1 MAAVAALPQ
10 ESKAYMKQVKLALAM
25 LGLGVGLA
33 SVQSAYGVGLCEE
46 TLAERT
52 SLAGQPSASLEKVL
66 RDPERI
72 DIPLLCRLLANG
84 ASTEG
89 LSGHAVDAA
98 FRAPDRRVALILIE
112 NGLLREPVPDGNE
125 LIKSFPR
132 NFLRFA
138 VSAGRT
144 DLLPLMVA
152 QGKDPNRREKMP
164 NETVQPNAVELAIA
178 LGKMEAFKVLLAH
191 GGVIDTTTDQSW
203 GTALDMAVASL
214 DADILRL
221 VSKDFS
227 LSLKPV
233 CLKANGQLAR
243 VVLEAPADYWKLL
256 REQGL
261 ASDRACSG
269 LQERLVLHLAESRNV
284 LLEGWMG
291 QNLVERLPQLGI
303 RREGFSSG
311 TWKAVGA
318 SKNDALPGLLAKAGW
333 KTPAL
338 PGLSDETAQKN
349 KAADRALQAKLPGHY
364 YLSGRGE
371 VGAEILLRPNGKFE
385 YAMSYGAVDEFAQG
399 SWKVWNQQV
408 MFRSD
413 SVPRR
418 AASLRA
424 STDAPVVAVPPG
436 QVLVDLRYQGSSVP
450 DFHVMLL
457 GDAPTKAEGYTGEQG
472 WRASFNGPVR
482 KIAMSHPEVD
492 DGKWLVHEVAAGEA
506 RRSTYQFDFEPPAPA
521 PKAFNYTLEVR
532 DGNLVLEGSGR
543 PMEFQKH

>member
-1 MAAVAALPQ
+1 
-10 ESKAYMKQVKLALAM
+10 MKQGRLALALLGSC
-25 LGLGVGLA
+25 LGLAGA
-33 SVQSAYGVGLCEE
+33 QSAYGVGLCEGA
-46 TLAERT
+46 LAERT
-52 SLAGQPSASLEKVL
+52 SRAGQPSSSLEEVL

-72 DIPLLCRLLANG
+72 DIPLLCQLLAND
-84 ASTEG
+84 ASTDG

-152 QGKDPNRREKMP
+152 QGKDPNRREKLP
-164 NETVQPNAVELAIA
+164 NETVQPNAVEHAIA
-178 LGKMEAFKVLLAH
+178 LGKMEALKALLAH
-191 GGVIDTTTDQSW
+191 GGAIDTKTAHPW

-227 LSLKPV
+227 LSLQPV
-233 CLKANGQLAR
+233 CLKASGQLAR
-243 VVLEAPADYWKLL
+243 VVVEAPASYWELL

-269 LQERLVLHLAESRNV
+269 LQERLVLNLAESRNV

-303 RREGFSSG
+303 RRESFSSG
-311 TWKAVGA
+311 TWEAVGA

-333 KTPAL
+333 RTPARS
-338 PGLSDETAQKN
+338 GLLGEKEQKN
-349 KAADRALQAKLPGHY
+349 KAADLALQARLPGHY
-364 YLSGRGE
+364 YLSGSGE

-399 SWKVWNQQV
+399 SWKVWNRQV
-408 MFRSD
+408 VFRSD
-413 SVPRR
+413 SGPRR

-424 STDAPVVAVPPG
+424 STDAPAVTVPPG
-436 QVLVDLRYQGSSVP
+436 QVLVDLRYQGGSVP

-472 WRASFNGPVR
+472 WRAGFSGPVR
-482 KIAMSHPEVD
+482 LIAVSHPEVD
-492 DGKWLVHEVAAGEA
+492 DGRWLVHEVAAGDA

-532 DGNLVLEGSGR
+532 DGNLVLDGSGR